1 VVDLTAAGT
10 GSGAAPF
17 GAGAHAC
24 PGEQEAIALAE
35 GVVAALVPRCRAV
48 GGDVVY
54 LGGEVLRI
62 PARYEMCEVR

>member
-1 VVDLTAAGT
+1 VGRRR
-10 GSGAAPF
+10 SGPERTRA
-17 GAGAHAC
+17 
-24 PGEQEAIALAE
+24 PGEREAIALAE